1 MIITITH
8 KRRAGSV
15 EITETASVEVQNRE
29 SVDNAFDVLARLRE
43 QWTQDDALPDK
54 EE

>member
-1 MIITITH
+1 MIITITR
-8 KRRAGSV
+8 KRQIGDI

-29 SVDNAFDVLARLRE
+29 SVDNAFDILARLRE